1 MRLTVRIVA
10 LGLEPARHRGVQPT
24 RAGLEAIMAAARRL
38 PFATLGWQT
47 WSFVVVVLVIML
59 ASAAFVMLEW

>member
-1 MRLTVRIVA
+1 
-10 LGLEPARHRGVQPT
+10 
-24 RAGLEAIMAAARRL
+24 MAAVRRL